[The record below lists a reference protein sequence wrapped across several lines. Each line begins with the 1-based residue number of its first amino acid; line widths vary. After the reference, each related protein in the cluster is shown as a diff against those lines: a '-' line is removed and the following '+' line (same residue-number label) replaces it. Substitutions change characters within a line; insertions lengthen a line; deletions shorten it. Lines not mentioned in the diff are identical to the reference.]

1 MKRLRHRLVAL
12 SAIALGA
19 LSISVPTA
27 ATTFGQQE
35 VDQSRFI
42 AVSSSGVTTRRLLIL
57 EQVSDARPCWSE
69 SGANPTIVTPLLLQ
83 FDFTG
88 ICNRATDR
96 NGYSIR
102 VNGQDMGLD
111 YSIRILPQNGDLV
124 MLGVPNDR
132 SRPQLV
138 IGRANGMTQDFAK
151 IILQPGWRFTKRTFG
166 DRTLG
171 HVYLTYEGVFPPGDV
186 ATQPTPT
193 PLPTPTPAPTPTPT
207 PAPVTFTDIS
217 RDIYATQ
224 IRNAVAAGF
233 ISGFPDNTFRPLDTL
248 TREQLVSMVLDAL
261 TKAPNVN
268 LRIPAAASGDPYRD
282 VNASRWSAAKIQ
294 FARDNNI
301 VRGYEDGTF
310 RPAQPVTRAE
320 LVSVLKRAAEF
331 ALTARGSSPT
341 LLLNQ
346 PTRTFADT
354 TNHWASA
361 TITELSGFCGV
372 ASPLNEQ
379 GNNFAPNAAS
389 QRNYA
394 AAATL
399 RMIDCLQLP
408 Q

>member
-1 MKRLRHRLVAL
+1 
-12 SAIALGA
+12 
-19 LSISVPTA
+19 
-27 ATTFGQQE
+27 
-35 VDQSRFI
+35 
-42 AVSSSGVTTRRLLIL
+42 
-57 EQVSDARPCWSE
+57 
-69 SGANPTIVTPLLLQ
+69 
-83 FDFTG
+83 
-88 ICNRATDR
+88 
-96 NGYSIR
+96 
-102 VNGQDMGLD
+102 
-111 YSIRILPQNGDLV
+111 
-124 MLGVPNDR
+124 
-132 SRPQLV
+132 
-138 IGRANGMTQDFAK
+138 
-151 IILQPGWRFTKRTFG
+151 
-166 DRTLG
+166 
-171 HVYLTYEGVFPPGDV
+171 
-186 ATQPTPT
+186 
-193 PLPTPTPAPTPTPT
+193 PTPAPTPTPT

-268 LRIPAAASGDPYRD
+268 LRIPAVASGDPYRD

-399 RMIDCLQLP
+399 RTLDCLQLP

>member
-138 IGRANGMTQDFAK
+138 IGRANGMTEDFAK
-151 IILQPGWRFTKRTFG
+151 ITLQPGWRFTKRTFG

-207 PAPVTFTDIS
+207 PTLVTFTDIS

-268 LRIPAAASGDPYRD
+268 LQIPTTASGDPYRD

-341 LLLNQ
+341 LQLNQ

-399 RMIDCLQLP
+399 RMLDCLQLP